1 MKFFYAPGA
10 CSMGI
15 HILLEEIGK
24 PYEAVAISLRE
35 GDQFKPAFVAVN
47 PKSKVPALV
56 RDDGSLLTEFP
67 AIAFWLARTNPQAG
81 LLPDDAESQSRALEA
96 MEYATATIHM
106 QGFSRVFRPARFAPS
121 EADAEAVSARGREII
136 AAGMQNLDRSLAGR
150 DYLLGGFSIADAA
163 LFFVEFWAAER
174 LGMTLP
180 SNVAAHFARMKTRPT
195 VARVMQREGLVK

>member
-81 LLPDDAESQSRALEA
+81 LLADDAESQSRALEA

-136 AAGMQNLDRSLAGR
+136 AAGMQNLDKSLAGR

-180 SNVAAHFARMKTRPT
+180 PNVAAHFARMKTRPA
-195 VARVMQREGLVK
+195 VARVMEREGLKK

>member
-136 AAGMQNLDRSLAGR
+136 AAGMQNLDTSLAGR
-150 DYLLGGFSIADAA
+150 DYVLGGFSIADAA

-180 SNVAAHFARMKTRPT
+180 PNVAAHFARMKTRPA
-195 VARVMQREGLVK
+195 VARVMEREGLKK

>member
-35 GDQFKPAFVAVN
+35 GDQCKPAFVAVN

-136 AAGMQNLDRSLAGR
+136 AAGMQNLDTSLAGR

-180 SNVAAHFARMKTRPT
+180 PNVAAHFARMKTRPA
-195 VARVMQREGLVK
+195 VARVMEREGLKK

>member
-67 AIAFWLARTNPQAG
+67 AIAFWLARANPRAG

-136 AAGMQNLDRSLAGR
+136 AAGMQNLDTSLAGR
-150 DYLLGGFSIADAA
+150 DYVLGGFSIADAA

-180 SNVAAHFARMKTRPT
+180 PNVAAHFARMKTRPA
-195 VARVMQREGLVK
+195 VARVMEREGLKK

>member
-121 EADAEAVSARGREII
+121 EADAEVVSARGREII
-136 AAGMQNLDRSLAGR
+136 AAGMQNLDTSLAGR

-180 SNVAAHFARMKTRPT
+180 PNVAAHFARMKTRPA
-195 VARVMQREGLVK
+195 VARVMEREGLKK

>member
-67 AIAFWLARTNPQAG
+67 AIAFWLARANPRAG

-180 SNVAAHFARMKTRPT
+180 PNVAAHFARMKTRPT
-195 VARVMQREGLVK
+195 VARVMEREGLKK

>member
-136 AAGMQNLDRSLAGR
+136 AAGMQNLDTSLAGR

-180 SNVAAHFARMKTRPT
+180 SNVAAHFARMKTRPA
-195 VARVMQREGLVK
+195 VARVMEREGLKK

>member
-136 AAGMQNLDRSLAGR
+136 AAGMQNLDTSLAGR

-180 SNVAAHFARMKTRPT
+180 PNVAAHFARMKARPT
-195 VARVMQREGLVK
+195 VARVMEREGLKK

>member
-180 SNVAAHFARMKTRPT
+180 SNVAAHFARMKTRPA
-195 VARVMQREGLVK
+195 VARVMEREGLKK